1 MTTSDPPSPRI
12 WAPSRRQFIGGALA
26 AGFLAACGGDESGT
40 AGTGTT
46 AVTTGAATGE
56 AAGQTAGADG
66 TVPTAAGTWTLVQ
79 RFPQNTQVPGVVRL
93 PFSLSTGEASF
104 ILDGPAE
111 LGAVVTDL
119 DGNAIG
125 DAITAVRRDVE
136 PVPYYAFRPT
146 LDEPGFYRLVI
157 EGGPEDGAAFDVAE
171 PGQVQVPVPG
181 DALAPFDTP
190 TGADPGGV
198 DPICTRQPMCPFH
211 AVTLARALESGKAV
225 AYLVGT
231 PAFCATGTCGPGLD
245 ALIAVKPDYADSF
258 EFVHAEVYTDDTATM
273 PPPAVTE
280 LGLFYEPVLIV
291 TDATG
296 TIIDRLDAIWDESE
310 LRDTLDR
317 A

>member
-1 MTTSDPPSPRI
+1 MTTSHPPSPRL
-12 WAPSRRQFIGGALA
+12 WTASRRQFIGAALG
-26 AGFLAACGGDESGT
+26 AGFLAACGGEESGT
-40 AGTGTT
+40 AGTGATT
-46 AVTTGAATGE
+46 DASTDATTD
-56 AAGQTAGADG
+56 ADG
-66 TVPTAAGTWTLVQ
+66 TVPTATGTWTIVQ
-79 RFPQNTQVPGVVRL
+79 RFPQNTQVPGVLRL

-104 ILDGPAE
+104 IVDGPTE

-125 DAITAVRRDVE
+125 DAITAVRRDVD
-136 PVPYYAFRPT
+136 PVPYYAFRPR

-171 PGQVQVPVPG
+171 PGGVQIPVPG

-190 TGADPGGV
+190 TEADPGGV
-198 DPICTRQPMCPFH
+198 DPICTREPMCPFH
-211 AVTLARALESGKAV
+211 AVTLTRALESGKPV

-245 ALIAVKPDYADSF
+245 ALITAQADYGDTF
-258 EFVHAEVYTDDTATM
+258 EFVHAEVYTDTTATT
-273 PPPAVTE
+273 PTPAVTE

-296 TIIDRLDAIWDESE
+296 TIVERLDAIWDESE
-310 LRDTLDR
+310 LRETLDR
-317 A
+317 V